1 MKNSVLLDERII
13 LCCLMWLYLTYFG
26 YSVLFLSYIKVLF
39 FFLFSMIGWIGR
51 LALLGLK
58 WKNLCHSKMVICI
71 ENVLSL
77 DGANFQYKFSD
88 YPKGFWNS
96 ASYLNILA
104 KTKIYEPAHIWFGK
118 KLKMRE
124 ITVMSTGLIVYNWL

>member
-1 MKNSVLLDERII
+1 MSPADFSVDFSKFEFNLGIFWRIQCCLMSGII
-13 LCCLMWLYLTYFG
+13 LCYLMWLFLTYFG
-26 YSVLFLSYIKVLF
+26 YSCFFSSYIKVLF
-39 FFLFSMIGWIGR
+39 IFLFSMIGWIGR

-58 WKNLCHSKMVICI
+58 WKNLCHSKMVIYI

-77 DGANFQYKFSD
+77 NGANFQYKFSD

-104 KTKIYEPAHIWFGK
+104 KTKIYEPAHI
-118 KLKMRE
+118 
-124 ITVMSTGLIVYNWL
+124 